1 MANMKALKL
10 SILFLLLSTAAVRA
24 QFTKAE
30 LKINGLNCGLCAKT
44 TQSSLKKMPF
54 VEDVKTDPMR
64 NAYLI
69 TFKSGAHVNFDEIS
83 KLIHDANFFVSSLKA
98 TFDFANVKVDNNQ
111 FTCSGDTFQLMNA
124 DKSPNGQVDL
134 MIVDKGFAPKVVSK
148 KYLGKVDVDD
158 KAGNGRLYHVA
169 I

>member
-1 MANMKALKL
+1 MKKLKL
-10 SILFLLLSTAAVRA
+10 FTLLLFFSTAAAHA

-44 TQSSLKKMPF
+44 TQSSLKKLPF

-69 TFKSGAHVNFDEIS
+69 TFKSGAHVNFDEVS
-83 KLIHDANFFVSSLKA
+83 KVIHDANFFVSSLKT
-98 TFDFANVKVDNNQ
+98 TFDFATVKVNNNQ
-111 FTCSGDTFQLMNA
+111 FTSGGDTFQLMNA
-124 DKSPNGQVDL
+124 DKSPNGQVEL

-148 KYLGKVDVDD
+148 KYLGKVTDGD
-158 KAGNGRLYHVA
+158 KVGNGRLYHVT

>member
-1 MANMKALKL
+1 MKVLKL
-10 SILFLLLSTAAVRA
+10 SILILLFGTAAAHA

-44 TQSSLKKMPF
+44 TQSSLKKMSF

-69 TFKSGAHVNFDEIS
+69 TFKNGAHVNFDEIS
-83 KLIHDANFFVSSLKA
+83 KVIHDANFFVSSLKA
-98 TFDFANVKVDNNQ
+98 TFDFASVKVNNKQ
-111 FTCSGDTFQLMNA
+111 FTFSGDTFRLMNA
-124 DKSPNGQVDL
+124 DKSPNGLVDL
-134 MIVDKGFAPKVVSK
+134 MIVDKGFAPKVVTK
-148 KYLGKVDVDD
+148 KYLGKADVGDT
-158 KAGNGRLYHVA
+158 AGNGRLYHVA

>member
-1 MANMKALKL
+1 MV
-10 SILFLLLSTAAVRA
+10 LLCTIAAHA
-24 QFTKAE
+24 QFSKAE

-44 TQSSLKKMPF
+44 TQSSLKKMAF
-54 VEDVKTDPMR
+54 VADVKTDPMR

-69 TFKSGAHVNFDEIS
+69 TFKSGVHVNFDEIS
-83 KLIHDANFFVSSLKA
+83 RVIHDANFFVSSLKA

-134 MIVDKGFAPKVVSK
+134 MIVDKGFVPKVVTK
-148 KYLGKVDVDD
+148 KYLGKVDVSD

>member
-1 MANMKALKL
+1 MKRLKL
-10 SILFLLLSTAAVRA
+10 SIFILMLATVTAHA
-24 QFTKAE
+24 QFTRAE

-54 VEDVKTDPMR
+54 IEDVKTDPMR

-83 KLIHDANFFVSSLKA
+83 KVVHDANFFVSSLKA
-98 TFDFANVKVDNNQ
+98 TFDFANVKVDHKQ
-111 FTCSGDTFQLMNA
+111 FTFSGDTFQLMNA

-134 MIVDKGFAPKVVSK
+134 MIVDKGFVPKVVTK
-148 KYLGKVDVDD
+148 KYLGKFDVGD